1 VNISSPF
8 IKRPIAT
15 SLLAAA
21 IILAGTVA
29 YLLLPVAPL
38 PKVDFPTIS
47 VSATLPGASPET
59 MASSVA
65 TPLERRFGRIAGVTE
80 ITSTSVLGSTAITL
94 QFDLNRDVDAAGRD
108 VQAAI
113 AAAGGEL
120 PPSLPTRP
128 TFRKVNPSD
137 SPIMILSLKSD
148 QIPLPEIYDEANT
161 IFAEKISQ
169 IRGVGQV
176 YVGGGQQPAVRVQ
189 VDPVALSGIGL
200 AMEDVRKAIAAST
213 SNQPKGLLIGQTQA
227 FTIGANSQIFRAEG
241 FRRIV
246 LTYQN
251 GAAVRLGDVADV
263 FDDVENSRVAAWV
276 NGKRAILLI
285 IRRQPGANILD
296 TNERIKA
303 VLPVLESS
311 ISPAIQVEVASD
323 RTQSIRASVSDV
335 EHTLVLSVVLVVI
348 VVFVFLRTIR
358 ATAIPSVAV
367 PLSLLGTFG
376 LMYLADYSLDNLSL
390 MALTIST
397 GFVVD
402 DAIVVTENIARFIEL
417 GDDPMT
423 AALKGAKQIGF
434 TIVSITVSLLAVFI
448 PILLMGGIVGRL
460 FREFAVTLSMAIAVS
475 AIVSLTLTPMMCSRL
490 LRPPAESHGR
500 MYLASERF
508 FSWMVDFY
516 DRGLRWVLRHQYLV
530 LGLTIATI
538 AATVLLFIEVPKGLF
553 PQQDTGLI
561 TGFSDA
567 PQDVSF
573 PSMKARQEA
582 VNAVIG
588 EDPDIM
594 FALEFT
600 GAGGNNGTTGNTGT
614 AFIQLKPK
622 PPRTAS
628 ADDIINR
635 LRPKLAKVEGINL
648 FLQSRQDVSVG
659 GRTSRTQYQYT
670 LEDAS
675 LDELKSFAPR
685 MLTRL
690 QKVPELRDVA
700 TDQQTNG
707 LELDVRFDRD
717 TASRMGITAQAVDTA
732 LYDAFG
738 QEFVATSFTLLNQ
751 YHVVLEVKPQYL
763 TTPDALK
770 AIYVPAGPTV
780 SPTQA
785 LSAGAGGSG
794 VASPV
799 GGGGPPGSN
808 GSIQSALQSL
818 STTGATTAQGGL
830 AQVVSLGA
838 PIAPL
843 ADQSTQLGLATT
855 AAQPGEVS
863 GGGLLTTAP
872 PLVGAVGP
880 TTPPTSGVQT
890 ITPFQTTQVPLMSFA
905 SISTGSTSLS
915 INHQG
920 QFPAV
925 TISFNL
931 AKGKSLSEAIDAI
944 HKVERQI
951 GVPASVHG
959 DFQGTAQAFTASL
972 SSEPLLILAALFT
985 VYIVLGVLY
994 ESYIHPVT
1002 ILSTLPS
1009 AGVGALVALF
1019 ACHTEFSIIALIGI
1033 ILLMGIVKK
1042 NAIMM
1047 IDFAIEAEREQNMS
1061 RVEAI
1066 HLACLL
1072 RFRPIMMTTL
1082 AALLGGL
1089 PLALG
1094 TGTGSE
1100 MRRPLGITIVGGLI
1114 FSQMLTLYTTPVIY
1128 LFLDRL
1134 SRRKSHRIHPEGE
1147 GGHLG
1152 ELAAAPSVRVA
1163 H

>member
-1 VNISSPF
+1 VNISAPF
-8 IKRPIAT
+8 IQRPIAT

-21 IILAGTVA
+21 VLLAGLAA

-47 VSATLPGASPET
+47 VSASLPGASPET

-80 ITSTSVLGSTAITL
+80 ITSTSVLGSTSITL

-137 SPIMILSLKSD
+137 SPIMIMSLHSD
-148 QIPLPEIYDEANT
+148 QVPLPEIYDQANT

-176 YVGGGQQPAVRVQ
+176 FVGGGQQPAVRVQ
-189 VDPVALSGIGL
+189 VDPLALSGVGL
-200 AMEDVRKAIAAST
+200 GLEDVRKAIASST
-213 SNQPKGLLIGQTQA
+213 SNQPKGLLIGDSQSY
-227 FTIGANSQIFRAEG
+227 TINANSQLFRSAS
-241 FRRIV
+241 FKKII

-263 FDDVENSRVAAWV
+263 FDDVENNRVAAWV
-276 NGKRAILLI
+276 NGQRAILLI
-285 IRRQPGANILD
+285 VRRQPGANILE
-296 TNERIKA
+296 TNDRIKA
-303 VLPVLESS
+303 VLPILESS
-311 ISPAIQVEVASD
+311 ISPTIQVDISSD

-335 EHTLVLSVVLVVI
+335 EHTLVLSVILVVV
-348 VVFVFLRTIR
+348 VVFVFLRTLA

-417 GDDPMT
+417 GESPLN

-490 LRPPAESHGR
+490 LRPPSESHGR
-500 MYLASERF
+500 FYRASERVF
-508 FSWMVDFY
+508 EAMVSFY
-516 DRGLRWVLRHQYLV
+516 DRGLRWVLRHQV
-530 LGLTIATI
+530 IMLGMTILAVV
-538 AATVLLFIEVPKGLF
+538 ATVLLFIAVPKGLF

-582 VNAVIG
+582 VNAVLAK
-588 EDPDIM
+588 DPDIM
-594 FALEFT
+594 FAIEFT
-600 GAGGNNGTTGNTGT
+600 GAGGNNGSTGNTGT
-614 AFIQLKPK
+614 AFVQLTPK
-622 PPRTAS
+622 PPRKTS

-648 FLQSRQDVSVG
+648 YLQSVQDVRVG
-659 GRTSRTQYQYT
+659 GRIGRTQYQYT
-670 LEDAS
+670 LQDAN
-675 LDELKSFAPR
+675 LAELKTFAPR
-685 MLTRL
+685 MLARL
-690 QKVPELRDVA
+690 QKIPDLTDVT
-700 TDQQTNG
+700 TDQQTSG
-707 LELDVRFDRD
+707 LELDVNFDRE
-717 TASRMGITAQAVDTA
+717 TASRMGITAQAVDAA

-738 QEFVATSFTLLNQ
+738 QEFVATSFTQLNQ
-751 YHVVLEVKPQYL
+751 YHVVLELKPEYL
-763 TTPDALK
+763 KTPDALK
-770 AIYVPAGPTV
+770 SIYVPAGPTQN
-780 SPTQA
+780 PTQA
-785 LSAGAGGSG
+785 VSAGAGGAS

-799 GGGGPPGSN
+799 GGGGPPGSSA
-808 GSIQSALQSL
+808 SIQSALQG
-818 STTGATTAQGGL
+818 TGATGSTTNQGGL
-830 AQVVSLGA
+830 AQAVGLGSSA
-838 PIAPL
+838 TPIV
-843 ADQSTQLGLATT
+843 DQSSQLNLAN
-855 AAQPGEVS
+855 AASQAAANASLSQPVTPS
-863 GGGLLTTAP
+863 SPT
-872 PLVGAVGP
+872 GP
-880 TTPPTSGVQT
+880 STPPSPGAQVL
-890 ITPFQTTQVPLMSFA
+890 TPFQSTQVPLMSFA
-905 SISTGSTSLS
+905 TTSTGSTSLS

-925 TISFNL
+925 TLSFNL
-931 AKGKSLSEAIDAI
+931 AKGKSLSEAIEAI
-944 HKVERQI
+944 HKVELEI
-951 GVPASVHG
+951 GMPASVHG

-972 SSEPLLILAALFT
+972 ESEPVLILAALFS

-994 ESYIHPVT
+994 ESYIHPIT

-1009 AGVGALVALF
+1009 AGVGALLALLV
-1019 ACHTEFSIIALIGI
+1019 CHTEFSVIALIGI

-1061 RVEAI
+1061 RVDAI
-1066 HLACLL
+1066 HQACLL

-1114 FSQMLTLYTTPVIY
+1114 ISQMLTLYTTPVIY
-1128 LFLDRL
+1128 LWMDRL
-1134 SRRKSHRIHPEGE
+1134 STQKSRRIRAKGQGDPGA
-1147 GGHLG
+1147 LM
-1152 ELAAAPSVRVA
+1152 APPSVRGGM
-1163 H
+1163 HP